1 MFNQLYILTLLI
13 FGLLFSNP
21 VSFSPS
27 SNEATSFNSEDKVY
41 EMRTYT
47 THEGKLQDLHD
58 RFRNH
63 SMEILANHGM
73 ESVAYWVP
81 QDPELSENTL
91 IYIITHESRDVAD
104 ENWQSFFDD
113 PEWQEVYEE
122 SHEDG
127 PLVDEVVS
135 VFMKATPYSPLQ

>member
-1 MFNQLYILTLLI
+1 M
-13 FGLLFSNP
+13 SN
-21 VSFSPS
+21 SK
-27 SNEATSFNSEDKVY
+27 DKVF

-58 RFRNH
+58 RFREH
-63 SMEILANHGM
+63 SIEILSRHGM

-81 QDPELSENTL
+81 EDPELSNNTL
-91 IYIITHESRDVAD
+91 IYIITHESRDIAE

-113 PEWQEVYEE
+113 PEWQRVYEE
-122 SHEDG
+122 SHADG
-127 PLVDEVVS
+127 PLVDEVES

>member
-1 MFNQLYILTLLI
+1 MYKYLSILFLLAS
-13 FGLLFSNP
+13 GLLLTNFAL
-21 VSFSPS
+21 FD
-27 SNEATSFNSEDKVY
+27 TSMESDIPNSMDKVF

-58 RFRNH
+58 RFREH
-63 SMEILANHGM
+63 SIEILARHGM

-81 QDPELSENTL
+81 EDPELSNNTL
-91 IYIITHESRDVAD
+91 IYIITHESRDIAD

-113 PEWQEVYEE
+113 PEWQKVYEE
-122 SHEDG
+122 SHADG
-127 PLVDEVVS
+127 PLVDEVES